1 MINSQKDHIFILSK
15 GDHIH
20 VCKDVSK
27 MIKQMESLKTRQ
39 SEEPAKDLDNP
50 ESERGK
56 RIPLKSIESRKGEIN
71 RYLMNQIILNKYI
84 KKIGVGEVHSATE
97 RNSLSKETK
106 ILSGDTLQNFK
117 ALQTT
122 FGDYTPN
129 LIDYDSLYTKLNHI
143 MNAPKENFDFGE
155 DKKKMEDL
163 KNDLKTKEEY
173 FLNKYNRFREEIE
186 KKKQFQVKVRAS
198 LSNNIT
204 KQKSLQ
210 AQVIRPMKYKIYI

>member
-1 MINSQKDHIFILSK
+1 MMKQIEHVGAKETDQSGKD
-15 GDHIH
+15 
-20 VCKDVSK
+20 
-27 MIKQMESLKTRQ
+27 QE
-39 SEEPAKDLDNP
+39 NP
-50 ESERGK
+50 EIDRNK

-71 RYLMNQIILNKYI
+71 RFLMNQIILNKYI
-84 KKIGVGEVHSATE
+84 KKIGVGEMQSATE
-97 RNSLSKETK
+97 RNSLNKETK

-129 LIDYDSLYTKLNHI
+129 LIDYDSLYTKLNQI

-186 KKKQFQVKVRAS
+186 KKKQFQVKVRAN

-210 AQVIRPMKYKIYI
+210 AQVEIAY